1 MTRVKMCGMRRL
13 EDIAAANSLMP
24 EYIGFVFA
32 PASRRYVS
40 PEEAAALKQ
49 APGATDLTNIK
60 IDYKMSCICGIN
72 TVDVTMYA
80 DAIKY

>member
-49 APGATDLTNIK
+49 ALIPGVRAVGVFLLLHK
-60 IDYKMSCICGIN
+60 I
-72 TVDVTMYA
+72 T
-80 DAIKY
+80 